1 MKRLTFAIGCAL
13 IAVVLL
19 AGTATLAQTSYEFKL
34 GFKAL
39 TDQIGAVAGTPLENE
54 HYGPNEASLQQTTTG
69 LMVWRK
75 ADNWTGFTD
84 GSRTWINGL
93 NGVQVRGNDERF
105 DWEAQAQAAPPV
117 PATPVP
123 ATAPTPPPAA
133 TTAPTP
139 PPAATAAATTTTAG
153 SSKDACLACHG
164 PFDKLVSASANYVW
178 QNGDKQSPHRYVPH
192 ASTDIKD
199 IPECSNCHKPHPVPP
214 TASDI
219 AAMAKP
225 DPSWCFGC
233 HHTGTL
239 QCGTCHA
246 IP

>member
-1 MKRLTFAIGCAL
+1 MKRSVLCILVLTLVFAGS
-13 IAVVLL
+13 
-19 AGTATLAQTSYEFKL
+19 ATLASAQTPPVFQL

-39 TDQIGAVAGTPLENE
+39 ADQLPAEVVGVPLENE
-54 HYGPNEASLQQTTTG
+54 YFNLSNGNSEQHTTKG

-75 ADNWTGFTD
+75 IDNWTAYTNGYM
-84 GSRTWINGL
+84 TWINGP
-93 NGVQVRGNDERF
+93 NGVQSRLNTDRF
-105 DWEAQAQAAPPV
+105 PWEKDPVVSGPAPAPAPPS
-117 PATPVP
+117 PAP
-123 ATAPTPPPAA
+123 APA
-133 TTAPTP
+133 
-139 PPAATAAATTTTAG
+139 PPAATATTNTAG

-164 PFDKLVSASANYVW
+164 PFDKLVTASANYVW
-178 QNGDKQSPHRYVPH
+178 PNGDKQSPHRYVPH
-192 ASTDIKD
+192 ASTNAKD
-199 IPECSNCHKPHPVPP
+199 IPECTNCHKPHPVPP